1 MANETK
7 EEILKS
13 EKAKANRFAVN
24 NPEVDLTAGVTL
36 NRDPYLIPDGINTAG
51 WGYFQR
57 YLKQLYIDNPGKL
70 TELNTNEG
78 FKVSQQIINDFNQ
91 NYIIKVGDTYDT
103 WKVNQNGTK
112 ERITIGRQ
120 NVVSFR
126 FLDRFPNGLI
136 DVATVKAAQNY
147 HLITSFSGVNRVL
160 VDGWVG
166 SQTAQLVYPGRSL
179 EYLYFSE
186 ESDIN
191 GKPLGVLTKDGVV
204 SRRPMYKSGLIPA
217 IWGNRRFVV
226 DARVVDQY
234 INNVETGVLAR
245 PIPEKIGDYGTGLIP
260 FEYFI
265 PYEPSLHDA
274 TLQFKD
280 QVKFPGAPTPG
291 DWEKI
296 GQETIVYKDSTK
308 INAFIKEQQLKDKK
322 LRYTTDVKQ
331 TITSSKEDL
340 AKQKALKKQA
350 YQDSLTRSKEL
361 AKLYAK

>member
-1 MANETK
+1 MADETK
-7 EEILKS
+7 EEVLKS
-13 EKAKANRFAVN
+13 EKAKANRFAIG
-24 NPEVDLTAGVTL
+24 NPEVDLTAKVTL
-36 NRDPYLIPDGINTAG
+36 NRDPYLIPDGINTVG
-51 WGYFQR
+51 WSYFQL
-57 YLKQLYIDNPGKL
+57 YLQQLYKDHPEKL
-70 TELNTNEG
+70 QELNTNEG

-91 NYIIKVGDTYDT
+91 NYIINIGDTYDV
-103 WKVNQNGTK
+103 WKVYQNGNK

-136 DVATVKAAQNY
+136 DIATVKAAQNY

-166 SQTAQLVYPGRSL
+166 SQTSQLVYPGRNL
-179 EYLYFSE
+179 FYLAYSE
-186 ESDIN
+186 EDDIK
-191 GKPLGVLTKDGVV
+191 GKPLGVLTKDGIV
-204 SRRPMYKSGLIPA
+204 SVRPQYKSGLIPA
-217 IWGNRRFVV
+217 IWGNKRFVV

-234 INNVETGVLAR
+234 INNIETGAIAR
-245 PIPEKIGDYGTGLIP
+245 PIPEKIGDSGTGLIP

-265 PYEPSLHDA
+265 PYDPLLHDA

-280 QVKFPGAPTPG
+280 QVKFPNAPTPSNW
-291 DWEKI
+291 DKI
-296 GQETIVYKDSTK
+296 GQETIVYKDSAK

-331 TITSSKEDL
+331 TITSSKSDL
-340 AKQKALKKQA
+340 AKQKSLKAQS

>member
-1 MANETK
+1 MAGETK
-7 EEILKS
+7 EAVLKS
-13 EKAKANRFAVN
+13 EAARANRFAIN
-24 NPEVDLTAGVTL
+24 NPEVDLTAAVTL
-36 NRDPYLIPDGINTAG
+36 NEDPYLIPDGTNTAG
-51 WGYFQR
+51 WSYFQQ
-57 YLKQLYIDNPGKL
+57 YLKQLYKDNPEKL
-70 TELNTNEG
+70 QELNTNEG

-91 NYIIKVGDTYDT
+91 NYIINVGDSYDI

-120 NVVSFR
+120 NIVSFR

-136 DVATVKAAQNY
+136 DIATVKAAQNY

-166 SQTAQLVYPGRSL
+166 SQTAQLIYPGR
-179 EYLYFSE
+179 YLTYLAYSE
-186 ESDIN
+186 EDDIK
-191 GKPLGVLTKDGVV
+191 GKPLGILTKDGTV
-204 SRRPMYKSGLIPA
+204 SARPQYKSGLIPA

-234 INNVETGVLAR
+234 VNNVETGVIAR
-245 PIPEKIGDYGTGLIP
+245 PIPEKIGDSGTGLIP

-280 QVKFPGAPTPG
+280 QVKFPGAITPS

-296 GQETIVYKDSTK
+296 GQKTIVYKDSTK

-322 LRYTTDVKQ
+322 LRYVSDVKQ
-331 TITSSKEDL
+331 TVTSSKADI
-340 AKQKALKKQA
+340 AKQKSLKAKA
-350 YQDSLTRSKEL
+350 YQDSLARSKEL

>member
-1 MANETK
+1 MADKTK
-7 EEILKS
+7 EEVLKS
-13 EKAKANRFAVN
+13 EKAKTNRFAIN
-24 NPEVDLTAGVTL
+24 NPDVDLTARVTL
-36 NRDPYLIPDGINTAG
+36 NEDPYLIPDGTNIAG

-57 YLKQLYIDNPGKL
+57 YLQQLYKNNPEKL
-70 TELNTNEG
+70 TELNTKEG

-91 NYIIKVGDTYDT
+91 NYIINVSDTYDV
-103 WKVNQNGTK
+103 WKVISEGK
-112 ERITIGRQ
+112 IERITIGRQ
-120 NVVSFR
+120 NIVSFR

-136 DVATVKAAQNY
+136 NDATVRAAQNY
-147 HLITSFSGVNRVL
+147 HLLTSFSGVNRVL

-166 SQTAQLVYPGRSL
+166 SQTSQLVYPGRTLIYL
-179 EYLYFSE
+179 EFSE

-191 GKPLGVLTKDGVV
+191 GKSLGVLTKDGVV
-204 SRRPMYKSGLIPA
+204 SKRPQYKSGLIPA

-234 INNVETGVLAR
+234 INNVETGVIAR
-245 PIPEKIGDYGTGLIP
+245 PIPEKIGDSGTGLIP

-265 PYEPSLHDA
+265 PYESSLHDA

-296 GQETIVYKDSTK
+296 GQKTIVYKDSAK
-308 INAFIKEQQLKDKK
+308 INKVIKEQQLKDKK
-322 LRYTTDVKQ
+322 LRYTSDVKQ

-361 AKLYAK
+361 SKLYAK

>member
-1 MANETK
+1 MAGETK

-13 EKAKANRFAVN
+13 EKAKANRYAIG
-24 NPEVDLTAGVTL
+24 NPEVDLTAAVKL
-36 NRDPYLIPDGINTAG
+36 NKDPYLIPDGTNTAG

-57 YLKQLYIDNPGKL
+57 YLQQLYKNNPEKL

-78 FKVSQQIINDFNQ
+78 FLVSQQIINDFNQ
-91 NYIIKVGDTYDT
+91 NYIINVGDTYDV

-112 ERITIGRQ
+112 ERVTISRQ
-120 NVVSFR
+120 NVISFR

-136 DVATVKAAQNY
+136 NDATVKSAQNY

-166 SQTAQLVYPGRSL
+166 SQTSQLVYPGRILTYL
-179 EYLYFSE
+179 EFSE

-191 GKPLGVLTKDGVV
+191 DKPLGVLTKDGVV
-204 SRRPMYKSGLIPA
+204 SKRPQYKSGLIPA

-234 INNVETGVLAR
+234 INNVETGALAR
-245 PIPEKIGDYGTGLIP
+245 PIPEKIGDSGTGLIP

-265 PYEPSLHDA
+265 PYDPLLHDT

-280 QVKFPGAPTPG
+280 QVKFPNAIAPG

-296 GQETIVYKDSTK
+296 GQETIVYKDSAK
-308 INAFIKEQQLKDKK
+308 INKVIKEQQLKDKK
-322 LRYTTDVKQ
+322 LRYTSDVKQ

>member
-1 MANETK
+1 MAGETK

-13 EKAKANRFAVN
+13 EKARSNRFAIG
-24 NPEVDLTAGVTL
+24 NPEVDLTAAVKL
-36 NRDPYLIPDGINTAG
+36 NKDPYLIPDGINTAG
-51 WGYFQR
+51 WSYFQR
-57 YLKQLYIDNPGKL
+57 YLQKLYKDNPEKL
-70 TELNTNEG
+70 QELNTNEG
-78 FKVSQQIINDFNQ
+78 FLVSQQIINDFNQ
-91 NYIIKVGDTYDT
+91 NYIINVGDSYDI
-103 WKVNQNGTK
+103 WKVLQNGK
-112 ERITIGRQ
+112 IERVTINRPT
-120 NVVSFR
+120 VTSFR
-126 FLDRFPNGLI
+126 FLDKFPNGLI
-136 DVATVKAAQNY
+136 DIATVKAAQNY

-166 SQTAQLVYPGRSL
+166 SQTSQLVYPGRYLTYL
-179 EYLYFSE
+179 EYSE
-186 ESDIN
+186 EEDIN
-191 GKPLGVLTKDGVV
+191 GKPLGILTKDGIV
-204 SRRPMYKSGLIPA
+204 SSRPKYKSGLIPA

-234 INNVETGVLAR
+234 INNVETGVIAR
-245 PIPEKIGDYGTGLIP
+245 PIPEKIGDSGTGVIP

-280 QVKFPGAPTPG
+280 QVKFPGAITPG
-291 DWEKI
+291 SWDTI
-296 GQETIVYKDSTK
+296 GQETIVYKDPTK

-322 LRYTTDVKQ
+322 LRYVSDVKQ
-331 TITSSKEDL
+331 TITSSKEDI

>member
-57 YLKQLYIDNPGKL
+57 YLQQLYIDNPEKL
-70 TELNTNEG
+70 NELNTNEV
-78 FKVSQQIINDFNQ
+78 FKFSQQIINDFNQ
-91 NYIIKVGDTYDT
+91 NYFIKVGDTYDT

-120 NVVSFR
+120 NIVSFR

-136 DVATVKAAQNY
+136 DIATVKAAQNY

-166 SQTAQLVYPGRSL
+166 SQTAQLTYPGRNL
-179 EYLYFSE
+179 FYLAYSDE
-186 ESDIN
+186 LDIN
-191 GKPLGVLTKDGVV
+191 EKPLGVLTKDGTV
-204 SRRPMYKSGLIPA
+204 SVRPQYKSGLIPA

-234 INNVETGVLAR
+234 VNNVETGKLAR
-245 PIPEKIGDYGTGLIP
+245 IIPEQLGEDGTNQIP
-260 FEYFI
+260 EGYFI
-265 PYEPSLHDA
+265 PYEPSLHDS
-274 TLQFKD
+274 TLQFLNQKTSTKKSSK
-280 QVKFPGAPTPG
+280 KFLWRMHLIT
-291 DWEKI
+291 KL
-296 GQETIVYKDSTK
+296 STK
-308 INAFIKEQQLKDKK
+308 I
-322 LRYTTDVKQ
+322 
-331 TITSSKEDL
+331 
-340 AKQKALKKQA
+340 QKIN
-350 YQDSLTRSKEL
+350 
-361 AKLYAK
+361 

>member
-7 EEILKS
+7 EEVLKS
-13 EKAKANRFAVN
+13 EKAKANRFAIN
-24 NPEVDLTAGVTL
+24 NPEVDLTAKLIL
-36 NRDPYLIPDGINTAG
+36 NRDPYLIPDGTNTAG
-51 WGYFQR
+51 WGYFQQ
-57 YLKQLYIDNPGKL
+57 YLQKLYKDNPEKL
-70 TELNTNEG
+70 QELNTNEG

-91 NYIIKVGDTYDT
+91 NYIINVGDTYDV
-103 WKVNQNGTK
+103 WKVISEGK
-112 ERITIGRQ
+112 IERVTIGRQ
-120 NVVSFR
+120 NIVSFR

-136 DVATVKAAQNY
+136 DIATVKAAQNY
-147 HLITSFSGVNRVL
+147 HLITSFSGANRVL

-166 SQTAQLVYPGRSL
+166 SQTAQLVYPERYLTYL
-179 EYLYFSE
+179 EYSE
-186 ESDIN
+186 EEDIN
-191 GKPLGVLTKDGVV
+191 GKPLGVLTKDGIV
-204 SRRPMYKSGLIPA
+204 SSRPKYKSGLIPA

-234 INNVETGVLAR
+234 INNVETGVITR
-245 PIPEKIGDYGTGLIP
+245 SVPEKIGDSGTGLIP

-265 PYEPSLHDA
+265 PYDPLLHDGS
-274 TLQFKD
+274 LQFKD
-280 QVKFPGAPTPG
+280 QVKFPGAPTPS

-322 LRYTTDVKQ
+322 LRYVSDVKQ
-331 TITSSKEDL
+331 TITSSKADL
-340 AKQKALKKQA
+340 TKQKSLKAKA

>member
-13 EKAKANRFAVN
+13 EKAKANRFAIN
-24 NPEVDLTAGVTL
+24 NPEIDLTAKVTL

-51 WGYFQR
+51 WSYFQR
-57 YLKQLYIDNPGKL
+57 YLQQLYKDYPEKL
-70 TELNTNEG
+70 QELNTNEG

-91 NYIIKVGDTYDT
+91 KYIINVGDTYDT
-103 WKVNQNGTK
+103 WKVYQNGNK

-120 NVVSFR
+120 NIISFR

-136 DVATVKAAQNY
+136 DIATVKAAQNY

-166 SQTAQLVYPGRSL
+166 SQTSQLVYPGRNL
-179 EYLYFSE
+179 FYLAYSDE
-186 ESDIN
+186 LDIN
-191 GKPLGVLTKDGVV
+191 EKPLGVLTKDGTV
-204 SRRPMYKSGLIPA
+204 SVRPQYKSGLIPA

-234 INNVETGVLAR
+234 VNNVETGVLAR
-245 PIPEKIGDYGTGLIP
+245 PIPEKIGDSGTGLIP

-280 QVKFPGAPTPG
+280 QVKFPGSPTPG

-322 LRYTTDVKQ
+322 LRYVSDVKQ

-340 AKQKALKKQA
+340 AKQKSLKAKA
-350 YQDSLTRSKEL
+350 YQDSLARSKEL